1 MQLSSTNYDPN
12 HDDEDIYDT
21 ALDQAP
27 IPIARRPSNIRQNN
41 RQVQS
46 YYKNYLTKI
55 LCSNIPYIIF
65 VGWEYEYQT
74 KRRAI
79 RCFKKETTLVLTQVR
94 KFTRCV
100 ENFDI

>member
-46 YYKNYLTKI
+46 YYKNY
-55 LCSNIPYIIF
+55 
-65 VGWEYEYQT
+65 
-74 KRRAI
+74 
-79 RCFKKETTLVLTQVR
+79 
-94 KFTRCV
+94 
-100 ENFDI
+100 